1 MSNAVPPDPLA
12 THASAHA
19 FDALDK
25 ARIKKLSKTA
35 GEVSD
40 TMVEIL
46 SVFAQLDELRAEIER
61 QQGFSVARKAALQFA
76 LQSLHDAVLTEDGLD
91 GADGM
96 RAIEIV
102 EEAIEHGTFDCLKRG
117 RPPRLC
123 LMEDY
128 DRAIEQ
134 REEVG
139 KALLHFRREVEVLKR
154 DAADLAK
161 VIERGGYCLTQ
172 MMNAYER
179 RIRSDCTP
187 EQIEK
192 RPWECA
198 EYVEARAYLC
208 TMFAATDADA
218 DRG

>member
-1 MSNAVPPDPLA
+1 MSTELPRIAKTVNRLLVMIEQAVRGFGRHNKFMIGADLRR
-12 THASAHA
+12 
-19 FDALDK
+19 DAMKVYRCVDRGRCPHCL
-25 ARIKKLSKTA
+25 ARIEGA
-35 GEVSD
+35 FAEV
-40 TMVEIL
+40 IRL
-46 SVFAQLDELRAEIER
+46 
-61 QQGFSVARKAALQFA
+61 GAAAFHCPA
-76 LQSLHDAVLTEDGLD
+76 CGNA
-91 GADGM
+91 
-96 RAIEIV
+96 IV

-161 VIERGGYCLTQ
+161 VIERGGYCLAQ

-208 TMFAATDADA
+208 TMFPATDADA